1 MYDKVTGSV
10 FDALAENLV
19 PFYINE
25 FSSFRGAAGA
35 ARLLLGHLRM
45 SWLSVSGTRLQLADA
60 EDVVHNCQVAP
71 FKVRSLRATAKV
83 VLSEMYW
90 TFSVR
95 AKQVM
100 I

>member
-1 MYDKVTGSV
+1 
-10 FDALAENLV
+10 V

-25 FSSFRGAAGA
+25 FSSFRGVVGA
-35 ARLLLGHLRM
+35 ARLLLSDLRV
-45 SWLSVSGTRLQLADA
+45 SWLSVGGTRLQLADV

-71 FKVRSLRATAKV
+71 FKARSVRAAAKV

-95 AKQVM
+95 AKQTM